1 MRMEGR
7 IMGKKKEKKKTGILF
22 TLLFCLSLSYLAGE
36 QVKHYKKNYDFT
48 RDYFTMR
55 IPEWKEILK
64 PFQGQ
69 PNIHYLEIGVSEGR
83 SALWMLENI
92 LIDPTARIT
101 CLDVFTR
108 KEIYSRFLANL
119 ILSGFL
125 DKATMIKG
133 KSQITLRT
141 LPLNSYDIV
150 YIDGSHTAPNVIVDA
165 VLSWSLLKKGGIM
178 IFDDYM
184 LDWDLPPQE
193 RPKIAIEA
201 FLKIYKKEL
210 QVLQQDY
217 QVVVKKL

>member
-1 MRMEGR
+1 M
-7 IMGKKKEKKKTGILF
+7 EKKKIGIFF
-22 TLLFCLSLSYLAGE
+22 TLLFGLNLSYLAGE
-36 QVKHYKKNYDFT
+36 QVEHYKKKYDFT

-55 IPEWKEILK
+55 IPEWKEILE
-64 PFQGQ
+64 PFKGQ

-92 LIDPTARIT
+92 IIDPAARIT

-108 KEIYSRFLANL
+108 KEIHSRFLSNL

-125 DKATMIKG
+125 DKVTMIKG
-133 KSQITLRT
+133 KSQTTLRT

-150 YIDGSHTAPNVIVDA
+150 YIDGSHTAPNVMVDA
-165 VLSWSLLKKGGIM
+165 ALSWSLLKEGGIM

-184 LDWDLPPQE
+184 LDWELPPQE

-201 FLKIYKKEL
+201 FLRIFKKEL
-210 QVLQQDY
+210 QIIHQDY
-217 QVVVKKL
+217 QVMVKKIK